1 MDELDLQKPIITTIA
16 FDADDTL
23 WRNEDVFLSTQQYFV
38 EMLSSY
44 HSKEY
49 ILERLNEVQIS
60 NLSNFGYG
68 IKGFTLSLI
77 ETAISLTEGRITGYE
92 VHEIIQLAKQMLAAP
107 VHMLPGIEDLLRSLK
122 GKCQLMVITKGD
134 LLDQEGKL
142 ARSGLSEYF
151 DWYEVVS
158 NKKVAN
164 YQKVFESLQLSPSEV
179 LMIGNSLRSD
189 VLPVLD
195 AGAHALHVPYHTTW
209 SHEQVTDEELKQY
222 PDIQSVSSASEIE
235 NWIRIHFQLSGEV
248 RS

>member
-1 MDELDLQKPIITTIA
+1 MDEVDLQKPIITTIA

-23 WRNEDVFLSTQQYFV
+23 WRNEDVFLSTQQHFV

-107 VHMLPGIEDLLRSLK
+107 VHMLPGIEELLRSLK

-142 ARSGLSEYF
+142 ARSGLSE
-151 DWYEVVS
+151 
-158 NKKVAN
+158 
-164 YQKVFESLQLSPSEV
+164 
-179 LMIGNSLRSD
+179 
-189 VLPVLD
+189 
-195 AGAHALHVPYHTTW
+195 
-209 SHEQVTDEELKQY
+209 
-222 PDIQSVSSASEIE
+222 
-235 NWIRIHFQLSGEV
+235 
-248 RS
+248 